1 MKINKEKL
9 RELEAMGD
17 DELWR
22 EIRTVAASYGF
33 TLPEATPKKCDMDKL
48 RGTVKGADKINL
60 GEAARIINDLRR
72 GKNNG

>member
-9 RELEAMGD
+9 RELQAMGD

-33 TLPEATPKKCDMDKL
+33 TLPEKTPPKSEMDKL
-48 RGTVKGADKINL
+48 RRTVGESEKINL
-60 GEAARIINDLRR
+60 AEAARIINGYRR
-72 GKNNG
+72 GTK